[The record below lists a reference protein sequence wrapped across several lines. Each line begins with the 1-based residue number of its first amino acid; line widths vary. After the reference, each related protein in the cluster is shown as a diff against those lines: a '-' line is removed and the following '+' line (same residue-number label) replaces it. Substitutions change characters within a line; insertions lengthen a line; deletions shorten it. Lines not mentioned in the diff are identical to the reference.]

1 MLSWNMLVSECFF
14 RFGPGIV
21 IYWLGYVET
30 IQQTKKSKGIYV
42 YDHLPTSITKYDP
55 SI

>member
-1 MLSWNMLVSECFF
+1 MGYFVII
-14 RFGPGIV
+14 RFGPGVV

-30 IQQTKKSKGIYV
+30 IQSTKSKGIFV

-55 SI
+55 NL